1 MCSKNNLKIKVFM
14 YFFKLFRHKFFVERR
29 LTKRRGYAI
38 LFEHPKARRAGATR
52 RSGGIG
58 RRPGLKI
65 PWEKSRAGSTPV
77 SGTNIAG

>member
-1 MCSKNNLKIKVFM
+1 MVNYKNRQETDRNS
-14 YFFKLFRHKFFVERR
+14 
-29 LTKRRGYAI
+29 
-38 LFEHPKARRAGATR
+38 HPC